1 MLESY
6 ALYNFYIPELREW
19 VTPILRSGLV
29 DEMIRSGNVNAVAEY
44 QDIGGLEF
52 SSGFD
57 LETKMRI
64 LNFLIKESQPKE
76 LTEENAHVRRVS

>member
-1 MLESY
+1 MIESY

-29 DEMIRSGNVNAVAEY
+29 DEMIRSGNVNAVAEH

-52 SSGFD
+52 SSRLN
-57 LETKMRI
+57 LEEKQM
-64 LNFLIKESQPKE
+64 LLKFLINESQPKE